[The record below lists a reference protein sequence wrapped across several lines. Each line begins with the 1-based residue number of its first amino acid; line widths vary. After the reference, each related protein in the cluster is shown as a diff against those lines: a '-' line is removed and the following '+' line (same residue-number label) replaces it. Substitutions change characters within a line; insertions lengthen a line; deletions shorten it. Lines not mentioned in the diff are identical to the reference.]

1 MKNFFCFFLLSLCLK
16 TYSQIEMKY
25 NESSAKMPDWAKVMY
40 SEETEVA
47 EEVEL

>member
-1 MKNFFCFFLLSLCLK
+1 MKNFFWFFLLSLCLK

-40 SEETEVA
+40 SEDPDV
-47 EEVEL
+47 